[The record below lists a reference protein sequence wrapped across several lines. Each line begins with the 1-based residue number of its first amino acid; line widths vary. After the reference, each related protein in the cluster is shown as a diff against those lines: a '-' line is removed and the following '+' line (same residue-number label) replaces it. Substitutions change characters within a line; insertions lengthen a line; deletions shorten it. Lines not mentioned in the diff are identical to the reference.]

1 MEWKI
6 LDEETDFNF
15 SSDTEEKERWARAQ
29 EARDE
34 WQQAQG
40 LCLPL
45 IQTVRAPTELGR
57 EGEGLRDLKM
67 VENV

>member
-6 LDEETDFNF
+6 LDEETDFNS
-15 SSDTEEKERWARAQ
+15 SSDTEEKERWARVQ
-29 EARDE
+29 EARGE

-45 IQTVRAPTELGR
+45 I
-57 EGEGLRDLKM
+57 
-67 VENV
+67 